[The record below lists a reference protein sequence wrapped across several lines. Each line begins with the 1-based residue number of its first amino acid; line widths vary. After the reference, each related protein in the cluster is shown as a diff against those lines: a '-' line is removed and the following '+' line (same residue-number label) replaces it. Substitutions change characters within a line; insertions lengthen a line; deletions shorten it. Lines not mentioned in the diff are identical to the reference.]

1 MPRLFTSKSGAA
13 ASKSRT
19 KGKGK
24 GRDTRGKA
32 AVAAKEAAAAA
43 AAGAGVEEDG
53 EDGGGGSMR
62 RKAVKALKTLRANMP
77 AALAKGVAEKGLEEK
92 DVKNFLDLVYD
103 KMDCD
108 NAFGDLLQQ
117 VAVNEGMD
125 VNMWIRG
132 YVDMAVVETLWADIG
147 AAAVQA
153 DIDANSKSHVS
164 LTPIQI
170 CSI

>member
-1 MPRLFTSKSGAA
+1 M
-13 ASKSRT
+13 
-19 KGKGK
+19 
-24 GRDTRGKA
+24 
-32 AVAAKEAAAAA
+32 
-43 AAGAGVEEDG
+43 EEDG

-92 DVKNFLDLVYD
+92 DVENFLDLVYD

-153 DIDANSKSHVS
+153 DIDANSKSHVCLTIRS
-164 LTPIQI
+164 LTSHSLSQSSLSHSQLPNCVPLSGSSAEHTYFKLQTAAF
-170 CSI
+170 